1 MQESWRNQYKASDLF
16 FCPQRLHKHHE
27 NGTSVWHI
35 LKYKSCFPQ
44 GCISFLWKCR
54 KFDDGHKCHRGKKHV
69 GKDCF
74 SCSFFYDLK
83 NAFQPELLV
92 SHDEYQEFAKEF
104 AAFEEWIVGI
114 SGKRIEVRGKITSIS
129 PLLTNYGENGLANV
143 SCRGILLYFR
153 EGIFK
158 YDRFLDPFYARLSF
172 DVYDRSGVVVGD
184 EIDFKG
190 ELLIDRGRFVFEKVG
205 SVEVIRAAGG
215 DQVPANQLRQVKYTG
230 TVIESQP
237 AKCLR
242 CRHGLLIDNAAS
254 DGRSTP
260 RRLMYCAKGV
270 ADYRYCPHRS

>member
-1 MQESWRNQYKASDLF
+1 VSDLF

-27 NGTSVWHI
+27 SGTSAWHI
-35 LKYKSCFPQ
+35 LKYKRCYPE
-44 GCISFLWKCR
+44 GCISFAWKCL

-74 SCSFFYDLK
+74 SCPFFYDLK
-83 NAFQPELLV
+83 NSFQPELRV
-92 SHDEYQEFAKEF
+92 TPEEYGKFESEFAE
-104 AAFEEWIVGI
+104 FEEWLGEIV
-114 SGKRIEVRGKITSIS
+114 GKRIEVRGQIKSIN
-129 PLLTNYGENGLANV
+129 PLLTNYGESGALSIA
-143 SCRGILLYFR
+143 CRGILLYFR
-153 EGIFK
+153 EGIFG

-172 DVYDRSGVVVGD
+172 EVYDRARVSVGD

-190 ELLIDRGRFVFEKVG
+190 ELLIDRGRLVFEKVG
-205 SVEVIRAAGG
+205 SVEVIRSSGEAPVEVGE
-215 DQVPANQLRQVKYTG
+215 LRQVKFTG
-230 TVIESQP
+230 SLIDGQP

-270 ADYRYCPHRS
+270 ADYRYCPYRS